1 MIKTEKEKTMRKS
14 RIWTLLITFLKIG
27 AFTFGGGYAMI
38 PLIQTEIVDKQKYIN
53 EDDFLDLITISQTT
67 PGVIAVNTATFVGY
81 KVAGI
86 LGALVATIGVVVPS
100 FIMIVIISWF
110 YTAFRNNFWVS
121 AAFSGIN
128 AGVIILVFYAI
139 VRLGKK
145 IDRVPFTFA
154 VMFLAF
160 GLTTFTEINIIFILL
175 GAGLAGVV
183 WCGIFN
189 KGLKVSA

>member
-1 MIKTEKEKTMRKS
+1 MKKS
-14 RIWTLLITFLKIG
+14 RLWTLLITFLKIG

-38 PLIQTEIVDKQKYIN
+38 PLIQAEIVDKQGYIS
-53 EDDFLDLITISQTT
+53 EDEFLDLITISQTT

-86 LGALVATIGVVVPS
+86 WGGLVATIGVVVPS

-128 AGVIILVFYAI
+128 AGVIILVFYAV

-145 IDRVPFTFA
+145 IDRAPFTFA

-160 GLTTFTEINIIFILL
+160 GLTTFTDINIIFILL
-175 GAGLAGVV
+175 GAGLAGVI
-183 WCGIFN
+183 WCGVFN